1 MLMLAPN
8 NQAIRAVVEEA
19 LSEVEAAFA
28 AELCSDLPCVNQ
40 LVEHIEGY
48 RGKMLRPMLV
58 IASGLACASGQPP
71 LGREHVITATI
82 VEMVHMATLV
92 HDDVLDDAST
102 RRGGSTVNQLRGNE
116 AAVMLGDY
124 LISHS
129 YHLCAKL
136 ERIDVGQMIS
146 RTTNEV
152 CEGELL
158 QLANRN
164 NWNLDEQTYFQIIQ
178 RKTASLCGV
187 CCRLGAHLNEAS
199 PELVSQLGQ
208 YGEHVGVAF
217 QIVDDLLDLTGDERV
232 VGKSLGR
239 DLAKGKLTLPLI
251 HALGTLDT
259 AGRARMLNLIKM
271 AAEDA
276 ADGDSGDRFSVEL
289 SGILKDAGS
298 LEYARATADARIGEA
313 RKCLAQL
320 PESAAKTLLHELAGV
335 TVTRNA

>member
-19 LSEVEAAFA
+19 LSEVEATFT
-28 AELCSDLPCVNQ
+28 AELSSDLSCVNQ

-58 IASGLACASGQPP
+58 VASGLASASAQPP
-71 LGREHVITATI
+71 LRREHVMTATI

-102 RRGGSTVNQLRGNE
+102 RRGGYTVNQLRGNE
-116 AAVMLGDY
+116 TAVMLGDY

-146 RTTNEV
+146 KTTNIV

-164 NWNLDEQTYFQIIQ
+164 NWNLDEKTYFDIVR

-199 PELVSQLGQ
+199 PEVISQLNQ

-217 QIVDDLLDLTGDERV
+217 QIVDDLLDLTGDEQV

-239 DLAKGKLTLPLI
+239 DLAKGKLTLPVIHSLSTLGSEDRQSMLSLI
-251 HALGTLDT
+251 EKAALDGSPERFT
-259 AGRARMLNLIKM
+259 AKLVNL
-271 AAEDA
+271 
-276 ADGDSGDRFSVEL
+276 
-289 SGILKDAGS
+289 LKTAGS
-298 LEYARATADARIGEA
+298 LEFARKMADQRINEA
-313 RKCLAQL
+313 RKCLAIL
-320 PESAAKTLLHELAGV
+320 PDSPAKTLLHELAGV

>member
-8 NQAIRAVVEEA
+8 NLAIRAIVEEA
-19 LSEVEAAFA
+19 LSEVEAQFA
-28 AELCSDLPCVNQ
+28 AELNSDLRCVND
-40 LVEHIEGY
+40 LVAHVESY

-58 IASGLACASGQPP
+58 IASGLACAPAADTP
-71 LGREHVITATI
+71 LTREHLTTATV

-129 YHLCAKL
+129 YHLCATL
-136 ERIDVGQMIS
+136 ERPDVGLMIAHA
-146 RTTNEV
+146 TNMV

-164 NWNLDEQTYFQIIQ
+164 NWLLDEETYFEIVR
-178 RKTASLCGV
+178 RKTASLCGLCYKV
-187 CCRLGAHLNEAS
+187 GAHLFDAE
-199 PELVSQLGQ
+199 PKITEQLHQ

-239 DLAKGKLTLPLI
+239 DLAKGKLTLPVI
-251 HALGTLDT
+251 HSLANADNQTREKILGV
-259 AGRARMLNLIKM
+259 I
-271 AAEDA
+271 EDA
-276 ADGDSGDRFSVEL
+276 AEGVPSEEVTKQMVSWLRE
-289 SGILKDAGS
+289 AGS
-298 LEYARATADARIGEA
+298 LDYARDMADQRIAEA
-313 RKCLAQL
+313 RKCLDGL
-320 PESAAKTLLHELAGV
+320 PESPARTLLFELAGV